1 MEFVLAALLGLN
13 VQVPPLVQF
22 HAMEPK
28 LSNIPLLI
36 QLSVSLALRVILVL
50 HCLPLLL
57 LVQTDTML
65 YSEVKFAPN
74 VQQEAIVKALL
85 LYLLLVVELELNN
98 IPRLDQLNA
107 INAQL
112 VIHALLFLQLQWLVQ
127 AAILQ

>member
-13 VQVPPLVQF
+13 VQVPPLVQL

-36 QLSVSLALRVILVL
+36 QLSVSLALQVILVL
-50 HCLPLLL
+50 HCLQLLL
-57 LVQTDTML
+57 FVQTDIML
-65 YSEVKFAPN
+65 YSEVKVAPN

-98 IPRLDQLNA
+98 IPRLDQLNV

-112 VIHALLFLQLQWLVQ
+112 VILAHLFLQLQWLVQ

>member
-22 HAMEPK
+22 NAMEPK

-36 QLSVSLALRVILVL
+36 QLSVSLALQVILVL
-50 HCLPLLL
+50 HCLQLLL
-57 LVQTDTML
+57 FVQTDIML
-65 YSEVKFAPN
+65 YSEVKVAPN

-98 IPRLDQLNA
+98 IPRLDQLNV

-112 VIHALLFLQLQWLVQ
+112 VILAHLFLQLQWLVQ